1 MSITLMTTV
10 EAAEYL
16 RISTQILERRRSQ
29 RLPPAYVKLGGQV
42 RYRISD
48 LDDWIEESTAYVE
61 ETK

>member
-16 RISTQILERRRSQ
+16 NISIQILERRRSQ
-29 RLPPAYVKLGGQV
+29 RLPPAFVKLGRQV
-42 RYRISD
+42 RYRVSD
-48 LDDWIEESTAYVE
+48 LDDWVEESTSYVE